1 MTKTLLTTTLL
12 TIGLIAI
19 LTGCTT
25 EPPPPY
31 HEPRAEAY
39 GPPQVQVTGY
49 DAENLRLSTVVDQPI
64 THRDKANLLLVT
76 VPVRNTS
83 DHVLNIQYRYNF
95 VDDQGRPLAANIA
108 WNPKTLEPGSTER
121 ITFNSASARAAD
133 FQLDLRYAR

>member
-1 MTKTLLTTTLL
+1 MMNTFL

-25 EPPPPY
+25 EPPRY
-31 HEPRAEAY
+31 REARAEAY
-39 GPPQVQVTGY
+39 GPPQVQITGL

-64 THRDKANLLLVT
+64 THRDKADLLFVT

-83 DHVLNIQYRYNF
+83 DRVLHIQYRYNF
-95 VDDQGRPLAANIA
+95 IDDQGRPLVANLA
-108 WNPKTLEPGSTER
+108 WNKKTLEPGATER
-121 ITFNSASARAAD
+121 ITFNSTTARAAD